1 MALHFE
7 QDEYAGRLDKLTASM
22 KAEKLDAMLLF
33 SQESMYWLTG
43 YDTFGFCFFQCLVVK
58 ADGTMTLLTRSA
70 DLRQARH
77 TSNIERIVV
86 WTDRTNADPALDLKN
101 LLSDLDLLGERIGVE
116 YDTHGLTGANC
127 RKLDNQLQSFAE
139 LVDAS
144 YLVSRLR
151 LIKSPAEIAYVRRAA
166 ELADAALDAALPLIK
181 PGADEADIL
190 AAMQAAV
197 FAGGGDYPAN
207 EFIIGSGEDALL
219 CRYKAGRRKLD
230 ASDQLTLEW
239 AGVYAHYHAAM
250 MRTVIIGEPTPRH
263 VELYEA
269 CREALDS
276 IAAILKPGTSFGDIF
291 DAHAE
296 VMDNRGL
303 TRHRLNACGY
313 SVGARFT
320 PSWMEHQM
328 FHAGNPLQIAPNMT
342 LFVHMIIMDS
352 EAGAAMTLGQT
363 FLTTEAEPESL
374 SAKPLGLIIAP
385 Q

>member
-7 QDEYAGRLDKLTASM
+7 REEYAARLDKLTASM
-22 KAEKLDAMLLF
+22 REEKLDAMLLF
-33 SQESMYWLTG
+33 AQESMYWLTG

-58 ADGTMTLLTRSA
+58 ADGSMTLLTRSA
-70 DLRQARH
+70 DLRQARQ

-86 WTDRTNADPALDLKN
+86 WTDRTNADPAVDLKN

-139 LVDAS
+139 MVDAS
-144 YLVSRLR
+144 HVVSRLR
-151 LIKSPAEIAYVRRAA
+151 LIKSPAEIAYARRAA
-166 ELADAALDAALPLIK
+166 ELSDAALDAALPLIK

-190 AAMQAAV
+190 AAMQGAV
-197 FAGGGDYPAN
+197 FSGGGDYPAN

-219 CRYKAGRRKLD
+219 CRYKAGRRQLT
-230 ASDQLTLEW
+230 ATDQLTLEW
-239 AGVYAHYHAAM
+239 AGVFAHYHAPM

-269 CREALDS
+269 CRLSLDA
-276 IAAILKPGTSFGDIF
+276 ITAILRPGTTFGQVF

-296 VMDNRGL
+296 VMDERGL

-328 FHAGNPLQIAPNMT
+328 FHAGNPLEIAPDMT

-352 EAGAAMTLGQT
+352 ETGTAMTLGQT
-363 FLTTEAEPESL
+363 YLTTQDAPESL
-374 SAKPLGLIIAP
+374 SAKSLDLVIAS
-385 Q
+385 

>member
-7 QDEYAGRLDKLTASM
+7 REEYAARLDKLTTRM
-22 KAEKLDAMLLF
+22 GEEKLDAMLLF
-33 SQESMYWLTG
+33 AQESMYWLTG

-70 DLRQARH
+70 DLRQARQ

-144 YLVSRLR
+144 YVVSRLR
-151 LIKSPAEIAYVRRAA
+151 LIKSPAEIAYARRAA
-166 ELADAALDAALPLIK
+166 ELSDAALDAALPLIK

-190 AAMQAAV
+190 AAMQGAV
-197 FAGGGDYPAN
+197 FSGGGDYPAN
-207 EFIIGSGEDALL
+207 EFIVGSGEDALL
-219 CRYKAGRRKLD
+219 CRYKAGRRQLT
-230 ASDQLTLEW
+230 AADQLTLEW
-239 AGVYAHYHAAM
+239 AGAFAHYHAPM

-269 CREALDS
+269 CRQSLNA
-276 IAAILKPGTSFGDIF
+276 ITAILKPGTTFGEVF
-291 DAHAE
+291 DAHAD
-296 VMDNRGL
+296 VMDEHGL

-328 FHAGNPLQIAPNMT
+328 FHAGNPLEIAPDMT

-352 EAGAAMTLGQT
+352 ETGTAMTLGQT
-363 FLTTEAEPESL
+363 YLTTADAPESL
-374 SAKPLGLIIAP
+374 SAKSLDLIIAL
-385 Q
+385 

>member
-7 QDEYAGRLDKLTASM
+7 REEYAARLEKLTASM
-22 KAEKLDAMLLF
+22 HEEKLDAILLF
-33 SQESMYWLTG
+33 AQESMYWLTG

-70 DLRQARH
+70 DLRQARQ

-86 WTDRTNADPALDLKN
+86 WTDRTHADPALDLKN

-116 YDTHGLTGANC
+116 YDTHGLTGSNC

-139 LVDAS
+139 LIDAS
-144 YLVSRLR
+144 YVVSRLR
-151 LIKSPAEIAYVRRAA
+151 LIKSPAEIAYARRAA
-166 ELADAALDAALPLIK
+166 ELSDAALDAALPLIK

-190 AAMQAAV
+190 AAMQGAV
-197 FAGGGDYPAN
+197 FSGGGDYPAN
-207 EFIIGSGEDALL
+207 EFIVGSGEDALL
-219 CRYKAGRRKLD
+219 CRYKAGRRKLTTT
-230 ASDQLTLEW
+230 DQLTLEW
-239 AGVYAHYHAAM
+239 AGVFAHYHAPM

-269 CREALDS
+269 CRLSLD
-276 IAAILKPGTSFGDIF
+276 AITEILRPGNTFGEVF
-291 DAHAE
+291 DAHAD
-296 VMDNRGL
+296 VMDERGL

-313 SVGARFT
+313 AVGARFT

-328 FHAGNPLQIAPNMT
+328 FHTGNPLQIAPDMT

-352 EAGAAMTLGQT
+352 ESGTAMTLGQT
-363 FLTTEAEPESL
+363 YLTTADAPESL
-374 SAKPLGLIIAP
+374 SAKPLDLIIAP
-385 Q
+385 

>member
-7 QDEYAGRLDKLTASM
+7 REEYAARLDKLTASM
-22 KAEKLDAMLLF
+22 REEKLDAMLLF
-33 SQESMYWLTG
+33 AQESMYWLTG

-58 ADGTMTLLTRSA
+58 ADGAMTLLTRSA
-70 DLRQARH
+70 DLRQARQ
-77 TSNIERIVV
+77 TSTVERIVV

-127 RKLDNQLQSFAE
+127 RKLDNQLHSFAE

-144 YLVSRLR
+144 YVVSQLR
-151 LIKSPAEIAYVRRAA
+151 LIKSPAEIVHVRRAA
-166 ELADAALDAALPLIK
+166 ALADEALDAGLPLIRA
-181 PGADEADIL
+181 GGDEADIL
-190 AAMQAAV
+190 AAMQGAV
-197 FAGGGDYPAN
+197 FSGGGDYPAN
-207 EFIIGSGEDALL
+207 EFIIGSGQDALL

-230 ASDQLTLEW
+230 ENDQLTLEW
-239 AGVYAHYHAAM
+239 AGSFAHYHAAM

-269 CREALDS
+269 CREALEA
-276 IAAILKPGTSFGDIF
+276 ITAILRPGTTFGEVF
-291 DAHAE
+291 DAHSD
-296 VMDNRGL
+296 VMDERGL

-313 SVGARFT
+313 SLGARFT

-328 FHAGNPLQIAPNMT
+328 FHAGSPIVIAPDMT
-342 LFVHMIIMDS
+342 LFAHMIIMDS

-363 FLTTEAEPESL
+363 YLTTTDAPESL
-374 SAKPLGLIIAP
+374 SAKSLDLITVS
-385 Q
+385 

>member
-7 QDEYAGRLDKLTASM
+7 REEYAARLDKLTASM
-22 KAEKLDAMLLF
+22 REEKLDAMLLF
-33 SQESMYWLTG
+33 AQESMYWLTG

-58 ADGTMTLLTRSA
+58 ADGSMTLLTRSA
-70 DLRQARH
+70 DLRQARQ

-139 LVDAS
+139 MVDAS
-144 YLVSRLR
+144 HVVSRLR
-151 LIKSPAEIAYVRRAA
+151 LIKSPAEIAYARRAA
-166 ELADAALDAALPLIK
+166 ELSDAALDAALPLIK

-190 AAMQAAV
+190 AAMQGAV
-197 FAGGGDYPAN
+197 FSGGGDYPAN

-219 CRYKAGRRKLD
+219 CRYKAGRRQLT
-230 ASDQLTLEW
+230 ATDQLTLEW
-239 AGVYAHYHAAM
+239 AGVFAHYHAPM

-269 CREALDS
+269 CRLSLDA
-276 IAAILKPGTSFGDIF
+276 ITAILRPGTTFGQVF

-296 VMDNRGL
+296 VIDERGL

-328 FHAGNPLQIAPNMT
+328 FHAGNPLEIAPDMT

-352 EAGAAMTLGQT
+352 ETGTAMTLGQT
-363 FLTTEAEPESL
+363 YLTTQDAPESL
-374 SAKPLGLIIAP
+374 SAKSLDLVIAS
-385 Q
+385 